1 MRACKGENK
10 TDFNSTDIG
19 KQFWNWGRGGTP
31 YNGLYWEAPP
41 ERRYPFQT
49 SGLCTLVEVFEGK
62 GNLYHAFRSVK
73 RPERAN
79 EQIHFVRVAE
89 RIKVEKEF

>member
-1 MRACKGENK
+1 MKIKLTSIVQISAN
-10 TDFNSTDIG
+10 NSGIG
-19 KQFWNWGRGGTP
+19 RGGGGGTP

-49 SGLCTLVEVFEGK
+49 SGLCTLVEVFERK

-89 RIKVEKEF
+89 RIKVGKEF